1 MKFEWKLIIGSAVFL
16 GIVYAVYW
24 FTSYE
29 DAGSVMLLFGGC
41 AYLMLG
47 SFLLLQWRRRK
58 NILRPEDDNQAEHED
73 SAGELGF
80 FPSASIWPAGIGL
93 GAIFIGLALIWG
105 NWYLVIGLPLLLG
118 SIIGFSVE
126 AEAGFDAVEEVEL
139 AEAAAAERE
148 ASRPGEDGP
157 AHPEGDP
164 DKLRT

>member
-1 MKFEWKLIIGSAVFL
+1 MKFEWKLIVGSAVFL

-58 NILRPEDDNQAEHED
+58 SHPRPEDDPHAEH
-73 SAGELGF
+73 SAADLGF

-93 GAIFIGLALIWG
+93 GAVFIALALIWG
-105 NWYLVIGLPLLLG
+105 NWYLVIGIPLLLG
-118 SIIGFSVE
+118 SIVGFSVE
-126 AEAGFDAVEEVEL
+126 AEAGIEAVEELEERL
-139 AEAAAAERE
+139 HAADERVT
-148 ASRPGEDGP
+148 AGPGEDRP
-157 AHPEGDP
+157 AGQDA
-164 DKLRT
+164 